1 MEQDVSSVSTDME
14 IMPKILRAMQIIPK
28 SRNRVELKSGLH
40 STNCFSFYF
49 FKGLLIYLRERESTR
64 RQSGMQREREK

>member
-1 MEQDVSSVSTDME
+1 
-14 IMPKILRAMQIIPK
+14 MPKILRAMQITPK

-49 FKGLLIYLRERESTR
+49 FKGFTHLFERE
-64 RQSGMQREREK
+64 GEHKEAERHAEGEGEVKTDKLPR